1 MSSTQTQH
9 VSKEHE
15 ALPSPL
21 QEAVIALKQ
30 DRQPLAQDVENK
42 LFQAR
47 QQALKV
53 FAERKSQTQTYGP
66 VLSWAMFMHP
76 RMVGA
81 GVLSICMLFGIG
93 LFHVQ
98 QQNTA
103 VDTLL
108 LSADL
113 PPAAF
118 VDNGFEPWLVAQ
130 EGI

>member
-1 MSSTQTQH
+1 MSSTQIKH

-21 QEAVIALKQ
+21 QEAVIALKEDQ
-30 DRQPLAQDVENK
+30 KPLPADIENK
-42 LFQAR
+42 LYQAR
-47 QQALKV
+47 QRALKT
-53 FAERKSQTQTYGP
+53 FAERKNQTQTYGS

-76 RMVGA
+76 RMLGV

-93 LFHVQ
+93 LFQLQ
-98 QQNTA
+98 QKTE

-118 VDNGFEPWLVAQ
+118 VDNGFEPWQVAQ

>member
-1 MSSTQTQH
+1 MSLSHKQH

-21 QEAVIALKQ
+21 QEAVNALKQ
-30 DRQPLAQDVENK
+30 HTPTLTHEVEDG
-42 LFQAR
+42 LYRAR

-53 FAERKSQTQTYGP
+53 FAERKHQTQSFGS
-66 VLSWAMFMHP
+66 VLSWAMFVHP
-76 RMVGA
+76 RMVSA

-93 LFHVQ
+93 LFHIQ

-113 PPAAF
+113 PPEAF